1 MAPGSAAVE
10 LLPFHFD
17 HTLYSGMAALMGVG
31 MYSAHATN
39 GSLVYATDK
48 VRFAGCGC
56 CGMSCLCTQD
66 VDPPRTISPPR
77 PPHHVRQLYMQ
88 DNCDEWS
95 PLSVNDHRPCRQ
107 HGIELPFVVDI
118 PSFRAALTGAL
129 LHIERPQ
136 PPLASPRG
144 VA

>member
-10 LLPFHFD
+10 LFPFHFD

-31 MYSAHATN
+31 MYPAHATN

-66 VDPPRTISPPR
+66 VDPPRTISPP
-77 PPHHVRQLYMQ
+77 PVHLTMCVSCTSKTTVTSGL
-88 DNCDEWS
+88 
-95 PLSVNDHRPCRQ
+95 PC
-107 HGIELPFVVDI
+107 L
-118 PSFRAALTGAL
+118 
-129 LHIERPQ
+129 
-136 PPLASPRG
+136 
-144 VA
+144 